1 MGKGYNNFMCKKP
14 FHPASRDNMKRVWC
28 AEQKTLSEK
37 QKEDEMRAQYAKE
50 QDLYTNRLLVS
61 TESREK
67 LSLNFM
73 YEAPVGEWYKYNW
86 HLNNPLP
93 LINRSNE
100 GKGTRRR

>member
-28 AEQKTLSEK
+28 AEQKTQSEK

-50 QDLYTNRLLVS
+50 QDLYNNRLLVS

-67 LSLNFM
+67 LSLSFM
-73 YEAPVGEWYKYNW
+73 YEAPAGQLLDILLHVA
-86 HLNNPLP
+86 HV
-93 LINRSNE
+93 
-100 GKGTRRR
+100 